1 MNLLMLLLAFQ
12 TSAELVGTDS
22 KLEFENAWTRVVRVR
37 YTPFQKTLMHDHP
50 AAPTVYVY
58 TTDGGRLRITHSE
71 YEQPT
76 IRPPVKAGAIRY
88 QKAEAEHHTVE
99 EMDGVP
105 SEYLRVE
112 LTIEPLDPPLQDVRR
127 AAGDGMPYESRM
139 LRIVRVVCAPH
150 SKCPASEH
158 PGDPAVVVMGRD
170 FQWRDVYAPP
180 LMNSSD
186 QPVEQVRIELIAK
199 PVKSR

>member
-22 KLEFENAWTRVVRVR
+22 KLEFENAWCRVVRVQ

-58 TTDGGRLRITHSE
+58 TTDGGHLRISHAE

-76 IRPPVKAGAIRY
+76 IRPLVKAGAIRY

-99 EMDGVP
+99 EMDGVA

-112 LTIEPLDPPLQDVRR
+112 LTIEPFDPPLEDVRR
-127 AAGDGMPYESRM
+127 APTDIAPYESRM
-139 LRIVRVVCAPH
+139 LRILRVACVPHAP
-150 SKCPASEH
+150 CPASEH
-158 PGDPAVVVMGRD
+158 PENPAVVIYGRD
-170 FQWRDVYAPP
+170 FKWMDPYAPP
-180 LMNSSD
+180 IVNSSD
-186 QPVEQVRIELIAK
+186 QPMMQVRIELKAK
-199 PVKSR
+199 PVPK